1 MPKII
6 VDFVTQKKKT
16 GWILFTFLIL
26 VSLDEN
32 YKQVEKSFPK
42 IMKESHDFKYKRDF
56 SNFCRFFDQNI
67 ICKLST
73 AAQCLSKMV
82 KFIIHFSCLYI
93 FQKRFLSL

>member
-1 MPKII
+1 MA
-6 VDFVTQKKKT
+6 KKKLNRNAKNNCRFCSSKKP

-56 SNFCRFFDQNI
+56 PNFCRFSIKISFAN
-67 ICKLST
+67 CS
-73 AAQCLSKMV
+73 V
-82 KFIIHFSCLYI
+82 
-93 FQKRFLSL
+93 FQKW